1 MKKELLSISL
11 ALLLLMPIG
20 LTDNSLGNDIALSNC
35 APIPVGISYWRMF
48 YFNSVCEEST
58 YSEQLPGWGVLT
70 PREYYERY
78 NNGRWTDSRN

>member
-35 APIPVGISYWRMF
+35 APIPVGISYGRDF
-48 YFNSVCEEST
+48 YFNQICNETKTVYPTWDIPINKTFSVEMDLWSTES
-58 YSEQLPGWGVLT
+58 Q
-70 PREYYERY
+70 
-78 NNGRWTDSRN
+78 